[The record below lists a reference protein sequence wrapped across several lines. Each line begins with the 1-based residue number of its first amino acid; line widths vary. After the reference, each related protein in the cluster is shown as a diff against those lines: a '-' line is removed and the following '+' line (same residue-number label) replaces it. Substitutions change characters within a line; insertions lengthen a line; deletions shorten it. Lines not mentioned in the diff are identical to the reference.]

1 MSVTGASG
9 HSIATGAKLPRLFTP
24 GQIGNVEIK
33 NRVVMPP
40 MTTRAADADG
50 FVTDEAVAYYNAR
63 AEGGTGLITVEMASP
78 EQAGRHRHFE
88 LGIYDDRFIPGLSR
102 LVAALH
108 ERGAKAS
115 IQLGHGGGHTR
126 PDING
131 GMTPVA
137 PSAIPHVV
145 QEGTTEV
152 IIPEAMSRERIHR
165 AIEAFAAAAQR
176 ARQAGFDMVEVHAA
190 HGYLISQFL
199 CPIENLRTDEFGGS
213 LENRARLG
221 IEIVK
226 RIKARVGGL
235 PVIFRL
241 SGDDFVPGGTT
252 AEEARQVAIWAA
264 QAGANAIHVAGGH
277 YRSLPSGAVMTPPMA
292 MPDATFLGFAS
303 EIRRHVSVPV
313 IAVGRLGDPETAI
326 RAVEGGSA
334 DFVALGR
341 PLLADPAWVNKVMRG
356 ETVRMCIACN
366 TCVDS
371 MRLGERLQ
379 CLVNPTTGRERAFA
393 EAERQGKTLPRGV
406 KIAVVGAGPAGLSY
420 AAAVCEGNAVTIFE
434 KAAIAGGAFRL
445 AGLAP
450 KFQEVEANS
459 MPLLRFVDRLVQR
472 CREAGATFVFNCDI
486 TRELHRLDGFD
497 IVVLAVGARYRPAFW
512 SLPALLRLGV
522 ARFPGIRQL
531 ASKPALRDWFYQKAR
546 VSSVDRLLQQL
557 EGKRVVVI
565 GDALKPGKSAPAIRS
580 AFDAAYGTQTG
591 PLPSRLSATQA

>member
-1 MSVTGASG
+1 MRETAPSERSIETG
-9 HSIATGAKLPRLFTP
+9 TRLPRLLTP
-24 GQIGNVEIK
+24 GRIGSVEIK

-50 FVTDEAVAYYNAR
+50 FVTDDTVAYYCAR

-78 EQAGRHRHFE
+78 EQAGRHRNFE
-88 LGIYDDRFIPGLSR
+88 LGICDDRFIRGLSR
-102 LVAALH
+102 LVDALH
-108 ERGAKAS
+108 ERGAKVS

-131 GMTPVA
+131 GLAPVA
-137 PSAIPHVV
+137 PSAIPHLV

-152 IIPEAMSRERIHR
+152 IVPEAMTRERIEQ
-165 AIEAFAAAAQR
+165 AIGSFAEAALR

-199 CPIENLRTDEFGGS
+199 CPVENYRDDDFGGS

-221 IEIVK
+221 IDIVK
-226 RIKARVGGL
+226 RIKARVAGF

-241 SGDDFVPGGTT
+241 NGDDFLPGGMT
-252 AEEARQVAIWAA
+252 ASEARQVAIWAA
-264 QAGANAIHVAGGH
+264 EAGADAIHVAGGH
-277 YRSLPSGAVMTPPMA
+277 YRSVPSAAVMIPPMA

-303 EIRRHVSVPV
+303 DIRRHLSVPV
-313 IAVGRLGDPETAI
+313 ITVGRLGDPETAI
-326 RAVEGGSA
+326 RAVEDGNA

-366 TCVDS
+366 TCVDG

-379 CLVNPTTGRERAFA
+379 CLVNPVTGRERAFA
-393 EAERQGKTLPRGV
+393 EADRQGKALPSGLR
-406 KIAVVGAGPAGLSY
+406 IAVVGAGPAGLSY
-420 AAAVCEGNAVTIFE
+420 AAAVSEGNTVTIFE
-434 KAAIAGGAFRL
+434 KAAVAGGAFRL

-459 MPLLRFVDRLVQR
+459 MPLLRFVDRLVKR
-472 CREAGATFVFNCDI
+472 CREAGAVFVFNCDVS
-486 TRELHRLDGFD
+486 RELQRLDGFD
-497 IVVLAVGARYRPAFW
+497 IVVLAIGARYRLAFRVF
-512 SLPALLRLGV
+512 PALLHLGV
-522 ARFPGIRQL
+522 ARLPGIRQL
-531 ASKPALRDWFYQKAR
+531 ASKPALRDWFYHKAR
-546 VSSVDRLLQQL
+546 VSVADQFRGKLG
-557 EGKRVVVI
+557 GKRVVVI
-565 GDALKPGKSAPAIRS
+565 GDALKPGKSVPAIRS

-591 PLPSRLSATQA
+591 PLPSRLSAAQM